1 MAKVLERLDKHD
13 RQIAAMRNL
22 VREGLRLVM
31 ENRKD
36 IRALTLSQK
45 RTEAILQSY
54 LIGIQ
59 RGNGHTKGKVD
70 VQ

>member
-1 MAKVLERLDKHD
+1 MAKVQERLDKHD
-13 RQIAAMRNL
+13 RQIAAMREL
-22 VREGLRLVM
+22 VRDGIRLVM

-45 RTEAILQSY
+45 RTEALLQSY
-54 LIGIQ
+54 LSSLQ
-59 RGNGHTKGKVD
+59 RGNGHGKSKAD